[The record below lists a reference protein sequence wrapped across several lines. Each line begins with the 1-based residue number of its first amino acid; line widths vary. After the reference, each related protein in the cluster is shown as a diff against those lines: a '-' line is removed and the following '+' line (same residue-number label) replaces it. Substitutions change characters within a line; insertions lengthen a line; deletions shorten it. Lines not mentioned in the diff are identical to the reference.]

1 MEKKQSQTVL
11 QNRFNDIKKRYPNT
25 FENAFQILINGFSS
39 IVKHPN
45 EILYRKLN
53 LANQVIQNK
62 LLVIPEI
69 LDTLK
74 IIGFSQFDSSN
85 QNIYIYRSKSLEV
98 LNECI
103 YILNNLLSQNVNNA
117 INMNKHQLQ
126 ANKPHLQNQEK
137 YNLNNIIINKK
148 PQIQNINIQE
158 KHKINPIQNPGK
170 NQFNNPNV
178 QNIKPKTYNSNYNK
192 INNNETG
199 RNRVVYFL
207 YDLSEG
213 IVKGLSEVILGKEVE
228 GIWHTAVYVFERE
241 YYYAGGINK
250 SQPRQTKFGKPVK
263 EINFGY
269 TNKTKKEFEDYLRSI
284 NSKFTSNNY
293 DLISHNCNHFSDTA
307 LYFLT
312 GKHLP
317 EVILKQHQEILKT
330 PLGKQ
335 IRPILENLAGITNTQ
350 NNNQNQNNPLM
361 LIPFL
366 LGGILNDDTEQ
377 ENKKK
382 VNKYHH

>member
-1 MEKKQSQTVL
+1 MENRQSQNVL

-25 FENAFQILINGFSS
+25 FESAFQILINGFSS

-45 EILYRKLN
+45 EILYRKIN
-53 LANQVIQNK
+53 LTNQVIQNK

-69 LDTLK
+69 LNILK
-74 IIGFSQFDSSN
+74 MIGFSQFDSSN
-85 QNIYIYRSKSLEV
+85 QNIYIYRSKSLDI

-103 YILNNLLSQNVNNA
+103 YILNNILSQNVN
-117 INMNKHQLQ
+117 IQKPQLQ
-126 ANKPHLQNQEK
+126 TNKQHLQNQGK
-137 YNLNNIIINKK
+137 KNLNNIIINKI
-148 PQIQNINIQE
+148 PQLQNINMQE
-158 KHKINPIQNPGK
+158 KNKINPIQSPE
-170 NQFNNPNV
+170 NNHLKV
-178 QNIKPKTYNSNYNK
+178 QNIENGKPKYFNNNLNK

-199 RNRVVYFL
+199 RNKVVYFL

-213 IVKGLSEVILGKEVE
+213 MVKGLSEVILGKEVE
-228 GIWHTAVYVFERE
+228 GVWHTAVYVFERE

-250 SQPRQTKFGKPVK
+250 SQPRKTKFGKPVK

-269 TNKTKKEFEDYLRSI
+269 TNKTKKEFEDYLRGI
-284 NSKFTSNNY
+284 NSKFSSNNY

-312 GKHLP
+312 GNHLP
-317 EVILKQHQEILKT
+317 EVILKQHKEILKT

-361 LIPFL
+361 IIPFL
-366 LGGILNDDTEQ
+366 LGGFLNGDAEQ
-377 ENKKK
+377 ESKNKTD
-382 VNKYHH
+382 KYHH